1 MSSWAGMWR
10 QYTLSNSPHAPGNAC
25 FRTHKCQC
33 LPSERVCLGVLM
45 VGGVHWPGMAASPGS
60 VSSWRPMI
68 LCLFQSVA
76 TTLIVQHIPC
86 TLPRP
91 CGPRGSFPEF
101 LFLKLKGTTI
111 LSPLT
116 KRPSWRLS
124 SPLMMKKS
132 LAASWMSL
140 YWGQPWI
147 VNPMA
152 ALRFTSFK
160 VSALIL
166 ASPASDTCRDDWTSL
181 TWAWISSWVLLSV
194 VDTGLRD
201 RVSATNMS
209 FPGTYLALTLK
220 RMRHINILWQR
231 SGVSDKSLVFIR
243 GTSVTTENVLSP
255 TG

>member
-1 MSSWAGMWR
+1 MSMPAFWKGLSGSADGRKGSLAWDGCFSR
-10 QYTLSNSPHAPGNAC
+10 QCRQL
-25 FRTHKCQC
+25 
-33 LPSERVCLGVLM
+33 
-45 VGGVHWPGMAASPGS
+45 
-60 VSSWRPMI
+60 
-68 LCLFQSVA
+68 A
-76 TTLIVQHIPC
+76 T
-86 TLPRP
+86 RDFM
-91 CGPRGSFPEF
+91 SFPIRGHHTDCAARSLHF
-101 LFLKLKGTTI
+101 ATPMWPSWILSRICFLKLKGTTI

-116 KRPSWRLS
+116 KSPPWRLS

-132 LAASWMSL
+132 LAANWTSSL

-147 VNPMA
+147 VYPMA

-166 ASPASDTCRDDWTSL
+166 ASPASDTCHDDWTSL
-181 TWAWISSWVLLSV
+181 TWAWISSWELLSV

-201 RVSATNMS
+201 RVLATNMS

-220 RMRHINILWQR
+220 RMRRINILWQR

-243 GTSVTTENVLSP
+243 GTSGLWSVTTENVLSS